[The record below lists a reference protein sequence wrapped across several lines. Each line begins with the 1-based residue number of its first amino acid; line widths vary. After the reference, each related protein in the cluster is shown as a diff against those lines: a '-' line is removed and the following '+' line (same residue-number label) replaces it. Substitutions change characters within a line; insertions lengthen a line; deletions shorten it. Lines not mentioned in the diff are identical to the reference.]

1 MTLSQVNLFCRW
13 LLNLLVTTQ
22 KLLRLHENVNCLP
35 VKEDVTCYLIQLY
48 LLKLFRKFTS
58 PCKISKLFRTAKEHI
73 WTAASVLS
81 I

>member
-13 LLNLLVTTQ
+13 LLNLLVTTE

-48 LLKLFRKFTS
+48 LLKSFSENLQAPVKFPNFSEQLKNTYG
-58 PCKISKLFRTAKEHI
+58 
-73 WTAASVLS
+73 
-81 I
+81 